1 MSASRSEPNWAKA
14 LQLAVL
20 GVDQLQGAGHLLHGL
35 DLGVAA
41 DTGHRDA
48 GVDGRHDAG
57 VEQLGLQEDLAIGDG
72 DDVGRDVGRNVA
84 RLRLDDGQSRQAAAA
99 QLVGELGRALQQT
112 GVQIEDVA
120 GVSLT
125 SRGTADQQ
133 RQGTVGHGV
142 LGQVIV
148 DDEDVLALDA

>member
-1 MSASRSEPNWAKA
+1 MPG
-14 LQLAVL
+14 LT
-20 GVDQLQGAGHLLHGL
+20 AGH
-35 DLGVAA
+35 
-41 DTGHRDA
+41 DA
-48 GVDGRHDAG
+48 R

-72 DDVGRDVGRNVA
+72 DDVGRDVGRHVA
-84 RLRLDDGQSRQAAAA
+84 RLGLDDGQSRQAAAA

-120 GVSLT
+120 GVGLT
-125 SRGTADQQ
+125 SRGTAQQQ

-148 DDEDVLALDA
+148 DDQDMLALMHEVLAHGTAGSRVRYTAGATAREAVAETTMV